1 MDYSMD
7 KQTLSVKETI
17 FDGCQEQSV
26 DLDFALPDYCP
37 DIQRILKCQVCP
49 KIQSK
54 SISADK
60 LDVDGIVVIKLLY
73 IDAVK
78 MAIRCCDHTEP
89 FSMSFNLK
97 KEAENAVAFTEI
109 RVDYMNCRAISQR
122 KLDIHGAFS
131 VCAKV
136 IEKGNQDIVLDIPSD
151 DIQERKLRSVA
162 SKLNA
167 IGQQQFSINEVL
179 EIGQGKPLAESI
191 IRTDIK
197 AVLNDYKPIDNK
209 VIVKGDIILKILYIS
224 NIDTGEMETMEYS
237 VPMSQIV
244 DVDFM
249 TEDDVC
255 NIKLDVLNYDVNIK
269 SDSSGENNL
278 FDLDMKLSV
287 IVVSFRDEEVDL
299 ITDVYSTEYEIEP
312 SYKNTSISKILDFI
326 NDTCTAK
333 ENIELEEQQISKIID
348 IWNEMISI
356 SSKNDSGELVVTGK
370 LNICI
375 LAYDNEQNPFYI
387 EKMLDFEYR
396 YSLKTDK
403 EDIIA
408 DINAS
413 LESLNYRINGSGAIE
428 IKAQIKLSGMIS
440 VLNTYSLITDIQ
452 ADEDK
457 KRKKDNLG
465 ALTIYYA
472 DEGENLW
479 AIARDYC
486 TSVNRIKEENDL
498 SDEVIQNRCMLLIP
512 RDNK

>member
-7 KQTLSVKETI
+7 KQTISVKEII

-37 DIQRILKCQVCP
+37 DIQRILKCQVYP

-54 SISADK
+54 NISGDR
-60 LDVDGIVVIKLLY
+60 LDVDGTVVVKLLY
-73 IDAVK
+73 VDAVK
-78 MAIRCCDHTEP
+78 MAIRCCDHTVP
-89 FSMSFNLK
+89 FSTSFNLK
-97 KEAENAVAFTEI
+97 REAENAVAFTDI

-122 KLDIHGAFS
+122 RLDIHGAFS

-136 IEKGNQDIVLDIPSD
+136 IEKGTQDIVFDIPSD
-151 DIQERKLRSVA
+151 DIEERKVKSVA
-162 SKLNA
+162 SRLNA

-179 EIGQGKPLAESI
+179 EIGSGKPLAESI

-197 AVLNDYKPIDNK
+197 AILNDYKPIDNK
-209 VIVKGDIILKILYIS
+209 VIIKGEIMLKILYIT

-237 VPMSQIV
+237 IPMSQIV
-244 DVDFM
+244 DVDFI

-255 NIKLDVLNYDVNIK
+255 NINLEVLNYDVNIK

-287 IVVSFRDEEVDL
+287 IVVSFKDEEIDL
-299 ITDVYSTEYEIEP
+299 ITDIYSTEYEIEP
-312 SYKNTSISKILDFI
+312 SYKNTSISKILDFV
-326 NDTCTAK
+326 NDVCTEK
-333 ENIELEEQQISKIID
+333 TNIDLEEQGISKIID
-348 IWNEMISI
+348 VWNEIISV
-356 SSKNDSGELVVTGK
+356 STRNDSGDMIFTGK

-387 EKMLDFEYR
+387 EKMLDFEHHYNLQT
-396 YSLKTDK
+396 SK
-403 EDIIA
+403 ENLVS

-413 LESLNYRINGSGAIE
+413 LDSLNYRINGSGSIE
-428 IKAQIKLSGMIS
+428 IKAQIKLSGMVC
-440 VLNTYSLITDIQ
+440 VLNTYNLVVDVQ
-452 ADEDK
+452 ADENK

-479 AIARDYC
+479 TIARNYC
-486 TSVNRIKEENDL
+486 TSVDSIKEENDL